1 MDYSKII
8 EMDNVTVEDCMDLF
22 EKKSKRII
30 INDGK
35 IVNFE
40 EGE

>member
-1 MDYSKII
+1 MDYSKMI
-8 EMDNVTVEDCMDLF
+8 EMDNVTIEDCIDLF
-22 EKKSKRII
+22 EKNKRII

-35 IVNFE
+35 IVNFIE

>member
-22 EKKSKRII
+22 KKKNKRII

-35 IVNFE
+35 IINFE

>member
-8 EMDNVTVEDCMDLF
+8 EMDNVTVEDCIDLF
-22 EKKSKRII
+22 EKKNKRII
-30 INDGK
+30 INNGK